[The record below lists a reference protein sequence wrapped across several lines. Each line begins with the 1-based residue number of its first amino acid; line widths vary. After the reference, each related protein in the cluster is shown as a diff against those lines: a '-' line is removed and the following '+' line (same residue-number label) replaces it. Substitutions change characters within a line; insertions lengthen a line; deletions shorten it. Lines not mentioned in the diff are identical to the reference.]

1 MLSQDTTADSKKNPH
16 LVESLTIGNSSI
28 KMQNRILN
36 NKSTLG
42 SDAKSI
48 GESTP
53 AHQHKYKSID
63 FGTEEQAKSSS
74 VVVAGNSNIT
84 PKAHNHSNADK
95 SSIITQANS
104 IARKSALDMIEEGNS
119 QSKREGEQ
127 SDDDEMPNQILAVSG
142 KQQANRNAKNASN
155 LASDHKAEVSLMVD
169 ESRNYKNHSTLGTI
183 ADKNKDL
190 RVKKLLQKNR
200 SNANASVVNF
210 NGST

>member
-1 MLSQDTTADSKKNPH
+1 MT
-16 LVESLTIGNSSI
+16 
-28 KMQNRILN
+28 NRILN

-42 SDAKSI
+42 SEAKSSI
-48 GESTP
+48 GEQTP

-63 FGTEEQAKSSS
+63 FGVEEQAKASS

-84 PKAHNHSNADK
+84 PKNNQNVSNADK
-95 SSIITQANS
+95 SSIITNANS
-104 IARKSALDMIEEGNS
+104 MNRKSALDMIEEGNS

-127 SDDDEMPNQILAVSG
+127 SDDDDNMPNQILAVSG
-142 KQQANRNAKNASN
+142 KNQQNRNAKNASN
-155 LASDHKAEVSLMVD
+155 LVSDQRENVSLMID
-169 ESRNYKNHSTLGTI
+169 ESRNFKNHSTLGTI

-190 RVKKLLQKNR
+190 RVKQLLQKNR